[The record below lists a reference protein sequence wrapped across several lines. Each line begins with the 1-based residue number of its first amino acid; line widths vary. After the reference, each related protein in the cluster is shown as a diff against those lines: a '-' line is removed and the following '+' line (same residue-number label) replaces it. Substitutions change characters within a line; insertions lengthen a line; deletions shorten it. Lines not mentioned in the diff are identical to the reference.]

1 MPTPAGKRRHVC
13 CGPMRECIRSFYSA
27 DGRHQYQRVGWQDG
41 RIVWRM
47 WSSWSNAKGV
57 IDWLIVKTATMPKS
71 ATRADVVRKLKE
83 AK

>member
-1 MPTPAGKRRHVC
+1 MLIRAGKRLPLR
-13 CGPMRECIRSFYSA
+13 CGRVFEGIRSFASA
-27 DGRHQYQRVGWQDG
+27 DGRHRFQRVCWCDG

-47 WSSWSNAKGV
+47 WSSWSNAKGA

-83 AK
+83 TR